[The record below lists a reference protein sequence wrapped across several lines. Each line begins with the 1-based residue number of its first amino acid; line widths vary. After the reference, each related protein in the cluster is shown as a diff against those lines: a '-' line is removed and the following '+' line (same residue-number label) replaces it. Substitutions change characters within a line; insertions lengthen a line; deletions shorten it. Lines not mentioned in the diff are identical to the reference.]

1 LATGLNAM
9 GVITQAVMVQAAIDV
24 NGMGPAQKV
33 HLAEEIFAQQPN
45 MLASI
50 LALSRMGVGMV
61 ELEVPLHILFVT
73 FQAMKR
79 SGHAWP
85 VATEDLQDRC
95 MQRLTA
101 RARFN
106 DGLPGELADQVV
118 QQFCDEH
125 PERYMLAFVYGYLGE
140 HELLRVRTD
149 AEKYLLMAALNLVEC
164 VASLGSTTSS

>member
-1 LATGLNAM
+1 M

-24 NGMGPAQKV
+24 NGMNQAQKV
-33 HLAEEIFAQQPN
+33 RLADEIFAQQPN

-50 LALSRMGVGMV
+50 LALPRMGVGMV
-61 ELEVPLHILFVT
+61 ELEVPLHILLVT

-85 VATEDLQDRC
+85 IVSEDVQDRC

-106 DGLPGELADQVV
+106 EGLPGDLANQVV
-118 QQFCDEH
+118 EQFCDEH
-125 PERYMLAFVYGYLGE
+125 PERYLLAFIYGYLGD
-140 HELLRVRTD
+140 HDLLRVRTD
-149 AEKYLLMAALNLVEC
+149 AEKYLLLATLNLAEC
-164 VASLGSTTSS
+164 VASIGSAASLR